1 MGAAGLGCELNL
13 KRRMNLNLN
22 WASWSDFVA
31 MGGYG
36 LYVWGS
42 FGVTALVLLIEV
54 GSLAA
59 RRKAVQR
66 MAAHSDQTSLENS

>member
-1 MGAAGLGCELNL
+1 MGAAGLGCELRLN
-13 KRRMNLNLN
+13 RRMILNLN

-42 FGVTALVLLIEV
+42 FGVTALVMLIEV
-54 GSLAA
+54 GSLSF
-59 RRKAVQR
+59 RRKAARR